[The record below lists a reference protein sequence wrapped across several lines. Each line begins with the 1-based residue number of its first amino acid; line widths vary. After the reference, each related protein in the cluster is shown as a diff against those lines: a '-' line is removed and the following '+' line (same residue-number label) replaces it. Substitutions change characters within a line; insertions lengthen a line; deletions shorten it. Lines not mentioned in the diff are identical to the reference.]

1 MWTRKEL
8 KDQAKAGLKRNY
20 WKAVLVGVIDMVLFG
35 TAAAAGKGQSGGV
48 GETFAAMDPQAIAA
62 AFAILLGAAVIA
74 ILVSFLLRIFL
85 IDPVRVGIAKFETE
99 AVDGTAG
106 LNALGRGFTGG
117 SYLNCVK
124 TLFLRDLYV
133 FLWSLLLIVPGII
146 KALEYSQVEYL
157 LAEDP
162 SLSTQEALERSKE
175 MMDGNKWNY
184 LVLLLSF
191 LGWHILSA
199 LTLGLLEVFY
209 VHPYELLTEGAFYE
223 AIRK

>member
-8 KDQAKAGLKRNY
+8 KARAKAGLKQNY
-20 WKAVLVGVIDMVLFG
+20 WKAVLVGIIDMVLFG
-35 TAAAAGKGQSGGV
+35 TAAAAGRGQGGDAT
-48 GETFAAMDPQAIAA
+48 EAFRSLDLQAIVAVLPV
-62 AFAILLGAAVIA
+62 LLGAAAVIVLFSCL
-74 ILVSFLLRIFL
+74 INVFLL
-85 IDPVRVGIAKFETE
+85 DPIRVGIAKFETE
-99 AVDGTAG
+99 ALDGAPG
-106 LNALGRGFTGG
+106 LNTLGRAFTGG

-133 FLWSLLLIVPGII
+133 FLWSLLLVVPGVI

-162 SLSTQEALERSKE
+162 SLSTKEALARSKE
-175 MMDGNKWNY
+175 MMVGNKWKY

-191 LGWHILSA
+191 IGWHILSA
-199 LTLGLLEVFY
+199 LTFGLLEVFF